1 MKKLSVVIASILAAP
16 AAVLAQDSGGLEEIV
31 VTAQRRE
38 QNLQEVPI
46 SVSAF
51 SGEQI
56 EKTNIRGATQ
66 YLSLTPNVSFT
77 EDAQAGS
84 RGISV
89 AIRGVNN
96 LVSGENA
103 FVNSVGNY
111 LDEFSIASVPSGVAN
126 PMLID
131 MERVEVLRGP
141 QGTYFGR
148 NSLGGALNL
157 TTKAPTDNYEGE
169 LTAGV
174 ETYEDAGE
182 MYSVTGIFN
191 APLSDTFKIRGVA
204 RYEDSSGLVENIG
217 PGTDDSGHE
226 WTDLRLRAVWDL
238 SDATSLGATLMYSD
252 QDQGTDE
259 NVPSGFLDLDT
270 TDTFGLNGIPAF
282 DPGTGFWPDNQ
293 NELSHD
299 LNEKNTMETTVAILN
314 LRHEISDGL
323 VFKGVAGMIDAT
335 QDRLFD
341 NDLIG
346 NLDLLKRTN
355 EYDGKSWSV
364 EARLEASGGPVD
376 WVVGAMYAED
386 QQEQDNNVA
395 VSSDP
400 TATFDGFGFL
410 PPFPEGLGLALNHKN
425 YEVESVAVFADMTW
439 HTTDR
444 LDLILGAR
452 WTKDD
457 VLKELTAFGIRPSC
471 EGTACDDPFTFFQS
485 FINFPRPEA
494 KGDESFDDVS
504 PRAGLRFAFS
514 DDASVYA
521 TVSKGYKAGGSSVG
535 NDTNNNSA
543 PISIPF
549 DEETLWNYE
558 IGIKTELLD
567 HRLRLNAAA
576 FYMDWKNLQVEA
588 FRFLTP
594 GDLSSNFE
602 QTVNVDAEVKGFE
615 VELLAAPTDN
625 LTLGASLG
633 WLDSEITDEPDCD
646 PVLNAGP
653 TCIQI
658 TGGFNVTAIGL
669 DMPKAPELTA
679 NAFAEWRLPI
689 GSNAAWVR
697 GEYVHRDSMY
707 SDIEALTNKQTR
719 GPSPNQGLVRLVGD
733 DEFPYKVPEFDVF
746 NLRAGFDWERIGLTV
761 YAENVTGEDYYT
773 GTQENFGLS
782 GIRLRP
788 HPRTYGAQISFKFQ

>member
-1 MKKLSVVIASILAAP
+1 MKKLSVVIASILAVP
-16 AAVLAQDSGGLEEIV
+16 ASVLAQDSGGLEEIV

-51 SGEQI
+51 SGEQLD
-56 EKTNIRGATQ
+56 KSNIRSATQ
-66 YLSLTPNVSFT
+66 YLAITPNVSFT

-169 LTAGV
+169 VTLGV
-174 ETYEDAGE
+174 ESYEDAGE
-182 MYSVTGIFN
+182 MYNVTGIFN
-191 APLSDTFKIRGVA
+191 APLSDTFKVRGVA

-217 PGTDDSGHE
+217 PGADDSGHQ
-226 WTDLRLRAVWDL
+226 WVDLRLKAVWDI

-252 QDQGTDE
+252 QDQDTDE

-270 TDTFGLNGIPAF
+270 TDTFGINGIPAF
-282 DPGTGFWPDNQ
+282 DPGTGFWPGNQ
-293 NELSHD
+293 NKLSHD
-299 LNEKNTMETTVAILN
+299 LNESNKMETTVAILN

-323 VFKGVAGMIDAT
+323 AFKAVAGMIDAT

-355 EYDGKSWSV
+355 EYDGNSWSV
-364 EARLEASGGPVD
+364 EARLEKSGGPVD
-376 WVVGAMYAED
+376 WVAGAMYAED
-386 QQEQDNNVA
+386 QQEQDNDVA

-400 TATFDGFGFL
+400 TATIVRDGVTYGFL

-425 YEVESVAVFADMTW
+425 YEVKSVAVFADMTW
-439 HTTDR
+439 HATDR

-457 VLKELTAFGIRPSC
+457 VTKELTAFGIAPSC
-471 EGTACDDPFTFFQS
+471 GCGAPDPVSSPASSTSRGRKRAATNRSMTSRRAPAC
-485 FINFPRPEA
+485 
-494 KGDESFDDVS
+494 
-504 PRAGLRFAFS
+504 GLRGAMTAASTRRSRRATRPVARASATTRTTTVPRSRFRTTRNRSGTTRSESRRSFS
-514 DDASVYA
+514 TTGCASMPRCS
-521 TVSKGYKAGGSSVG
+521 TWTGRICRSKR
-535 NDTNNNSA
+535 SA
-543 PISIPF
+543 S
-549 DEETLWNYE
+549 
-558 IGIKTELLD
+558 
-567 HRLRLNAAA
+567 
-576 FYMDWKNLQVEA
+576 
-588 FRFLTP
+588 
-594 GDLSSNFE
+594 
-602 QTVNVDAEVKGFE
+602 
-615 VELLAAPTDN
+615 
-625 LTLGASLG
+625 
-633 WLDSEITDEPDCD
+633 
-646 PVLNAGP
+646 
-653 TCIQI
+653 
-658 TGGFNVTAIGL
+658 
-669 DMPKAPELTA
+669 
-679 NAFAEWRLPI
+679 
-689 GSNAAWVR
+689 
-697 GEYVHRDSMY
+697 
-707 SDIEALTNKQTR
+707 
-719 GPSPNQGLVRLVGD
+719 
-733 DEFPYKVPEFDVF
+733 
-746 NLRAGFDWERIGLTV
+746 
-761 YAENVTGEDYYT
+761 
-773 GTQENFGLS
+773 
-782 GIRLRP
+782 
-788 HPRTYGAQISFKFQ
+788 